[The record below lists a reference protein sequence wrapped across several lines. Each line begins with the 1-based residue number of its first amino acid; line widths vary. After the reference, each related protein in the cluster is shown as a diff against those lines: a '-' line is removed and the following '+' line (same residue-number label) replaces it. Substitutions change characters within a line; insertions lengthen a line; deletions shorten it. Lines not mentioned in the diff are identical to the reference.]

1 MTDQPGRLTALED
14 GKSVYA
20 QRSSWGTARTAIVMG
35 VEIFGWF
42 RFEVFLRRNELAG
55 LDGLS
60 G

>member
-1 MTDQPGRLTALED
+1 MEKAFMLSAVAG
-14 GKSVYA
+14 
-20 QRSSWGTARTAIVMG
+20 GTARTAIVMG

-55 LDGLS
+55 LDGLP